1 LLIIGFIPGAI
12 AIYFFGPGYI
22 VLFVFG
28 NVGALCAGY
37 LYTSRSFKMLFKREV
52 IR

>member
-1 LLIIGFIPGAI
+1 LLIIEFIPGTI

-28 NVGALCAGY
+28 NFGALCAGY
-37 LYTSRSFKMLFKREV
+37 LYTSKLLIYV
-52 IR
+52 IYL